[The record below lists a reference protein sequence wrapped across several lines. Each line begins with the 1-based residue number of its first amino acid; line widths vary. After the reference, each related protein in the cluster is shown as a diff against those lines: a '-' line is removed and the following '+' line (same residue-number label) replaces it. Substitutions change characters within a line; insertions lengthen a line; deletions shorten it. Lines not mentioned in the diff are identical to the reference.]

1 MGKDKNERRTP
12 WCGYT
17 ITHLM
22 PSIAL
27 RNTAVISGF
36 GPVSGLMSGISQSAP
51 SHVTTQW
58 RDADCWLIYRCGGS
72 AGFVADR

>member
-1 MGKDKNERRTP
+1 MVWIYDQTFNAFDCPPQYRSH
-12 WCGYT
+12 
-17 ITHLM
+17 I
-22 PSIAL
+22 
-27 RNTAVISGF
+27 GF